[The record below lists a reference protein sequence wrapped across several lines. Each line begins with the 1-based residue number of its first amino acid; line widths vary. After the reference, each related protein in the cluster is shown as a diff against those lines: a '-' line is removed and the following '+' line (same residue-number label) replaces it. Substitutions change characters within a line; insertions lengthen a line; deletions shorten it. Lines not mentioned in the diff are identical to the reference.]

1 MSLNVHG
8 PQIIARGP
16 GHWSEYALLDCGGRE
31 KLERM
36 GGQVL
41 IRPEPQALWSPRNK
55 PEEWNNIA
63 HWRFEQQGAHGGRW
77 IPLKGKES
85 KSEWELTYQSPAL
98 KLRFRLALTAFKH
111 IGVFPEQADN
121 WEFVVRCIRALKI
134 KPPRVLNL
142 FAYTGGASLAAR
154 QAGADV
160 VHLDSVRQVVDW
172 AHENMS
178 LSRLDGIRWVLED
191 ARKFVARERRRGNRY
206 SGILLDPPAYGLGPA
221 GERWKL
227 EDQMNSLMDDVCALL
242 EPEAHFLLVNAYS
255 LGLSSLVL
263 RNFLTHDYPDNRLN
277 TGELYLPAR
286 DAGFLLPLG
295 VFARAWNGMP
305 ADFMG

>member
-1 MSLNVHG
+1 MSSKTGVRIDAHC
-8 PQIIARGP
+8 PVS
-16 GHWSEYALLDCGGRE
+16 WSEYALIDCGGKE

-36 GGQVL
+36 GSQIL
-41 IRPEPQALWSPRNK
+41 IRPEPQALWSPRL
-55 PEEWNNIA
+55 PQAEWMKQA
-63 HWRFEQQGAHGGRW
+63 HWRFEQQGAHGGQW

-85 KSEWELTYQSPAL
+85 KSEWPIEYRTAAL
-98 KLRFRLALTAFKH
+98 KLRFRLALTSFKH
-111 IGVFPEQADN
+111 IGIFPEQADN
-121 WEFVVRCIRALKI
+121 WEFVVRSIRALR
-134 KPPRVLNL
+134 KPAKVLNL

-160 VHLDSVRQVVDW
+160 VHLDSVRQVIDW

-191 ARKFVARERRRGNRY
+191 ARKFVIRERRRGNHY
-206 SGILLDPPAYGLGPA
+206 TGVLLDPPAYGLGPS

-227 EDQMNSLMDDVCALL
+227 EDQINALMDDVCAIL

-263 RNFLTHDYPDNRLN
+263 KNFLSHTYPQDRLH
-277 TGELYLPAR
+277 TGELYLPSKET
-286 DAGFLLPLG
+286 GIFLPLG
-295 VFARAWNGMP
+295 VFARAWTGMP
-305 ADFMG
+305 SDFKG